1 MTKRIDSILKILA
14 SDRKAT
20 VLELAGALGVS
31 PATIRQDL
39 SVLEEEGLLRRVHGG
54 AELTE
59 MDDLSHRMAFNY
71 EEKLRIAR
79 RAAREVGEGDT
90 IFVESGSIN
99 ALFVKELAS
108 IKGLTII
115 TANAF
120 IARAIDQSKGCTVV
134 LIGGVYQRESESLVG
149 NLARSC
155 IERLNFGRVFLG
167 MDGFTFETG
176 FTGRDMMRAEIAEAV
191 VAKGSE
197 IVVLSDSSKF
207 GRVGISRYCG
217 IEDVGLVITDE
228 NITDEYRNG
237 LEKLGKLVLAT

>member
-149 NLARSC
+149 NLARYC

-228 NITDEYRNG
+228 NIAEEYRSG
-237 LEKLGKLVLAT
+237 LEKLGKLILAT

>member
-115 TANAF
+115 TTNAF

-149 NLARSC
+149 NLARFC

-191 VAKGSE
+191 VAKGRE
-197 IVVLSDSSKF
+197 VIVLSDSSKF
-207 GRVGISRYCG
+207 GHVGISRYCG
-217 IEDVGLVITDE
+217 IEDVELVITDDQISE
-228 NITDEYRNG
+228 EYRSG
-237 LEKLGKLVLAT
+237 LQKLGKLVIAS